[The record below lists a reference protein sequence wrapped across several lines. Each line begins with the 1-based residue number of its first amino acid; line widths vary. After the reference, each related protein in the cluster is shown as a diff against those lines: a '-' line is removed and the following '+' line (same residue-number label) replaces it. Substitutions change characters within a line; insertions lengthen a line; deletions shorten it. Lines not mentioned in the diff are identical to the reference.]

1 MGSWESGEPRDGGGS
16 SSSKAAVIQRDS
28 GISPVRKTPGA
39 GHGVGDDWD
48 WSEAQGCS
56 WSCSCIQ
63 DSITKWEGGDLGSVQ
78 NNKNNPQKI
87 NPEK

>member
-1 MGSWESGEPRDGGGS
+1 MGSWEPGEPRDGGGS

-48 WSEAQGCS
+48 WSEAQGMFLELFLHPGFYH
-56 WSCSCIQ
+56 Q
-63 DSITKWEGGDLGSVQ
+63 VGGKRFGIG
-78 NNKNNPQKI
+78 PG
-87 NPEK
+87 